1 MNKESRERDIADAI
15 KDYNKTHHLCGET
28 LPQTVEVYRI
38 KVIST
43 FLRAGVPLSKIA
55 CFRELLEENGLRLTD
70 RRHIFDYIPFIF
82 EEEEACI
89 KNELK
94 EKDVSVSYDGT
105 TRLGEA
111 SAIVVRYVDNTFCIH
126 QRLVRVRLLTKSLC
140 AEELAREIINI
151 LSITYSIRPN
161 NVIGMMR
168 DGASVNGAAI
178 RFIKVVYPYL
188 VDISCYSHA
197 LNRVGD
203 HFEAPHLA
211 EFTTLWMSLFS
222 HSSQTKFLWKSQTGK
237 AMQTYSSTRWWSK
250 WQVQKSILET

>member
-1 MNKESRERDIADAI
+1 M
-15 KDYNKTHHLCGET
+15 
-28 LPQTVEVYRI
+28 P
-38 KVIST
+38 
-43 FLRAGVPLSKIA
+43 SKIIIKHTIFVVKHFQN
-55 CFRELLEENGLRLTD
+55 CTGISYQGDLYLSPCWCSSQQNRLFISLLSLKKR
-70 RRHIFDYIPFIF
+70 
-82 EEEEACI
+82 

-94 EKDVSVSYDGT
+94 EKDVSVSFDGT

-111 SAIVVRYVDNTFCIH
+111 LAIAVRYVDNIFCIH
-126 QRLVRVRLLTKSLC
+126 QR
-140 AEELAREIINI
+140 EELAREIINI

-211 EFTTLWMSLFS
+211 EFTTM
-222 HSSQTKFLWKSQTGK
+222 
-237 AMQTYSSTRWWSK
+237 
-250 WQVQKSILET
+250 